1 MTNFKVMVCDDSI
14 FVRKKMRDILAMLGV
29 SNVIEAENGQQ
40 AVDKYKSENPTL
52 VFMDI
57 IMPEK
62 DGVEA
67 LSEIMAFDGGARVV
81 MASSV
86 GTQKNL
92 KDAIVAGAYDFLQKP
107 IETADI
113 ARIVKKAAGNAPR
126 QVSPHI

>member
-126 QVSPHI
+126 QVSPQG

>member
-1 MTNFKVMVCDDSI
+1 MICDDSI
-14 FVRKKMRDILAMLGV
+14 FARKKMRDILTLLGV
-29 SNVIEAENGQQ
+29 NNIIEAENGQQ
-40 AVDKYKSENPTL
+40 AVDKYKAEVPTL

-62 DGVEA
+62 NGVDA
-67 LSEIMAFDGGARVV
+67 LAEIRAYDSGAKVV

-107 IETADI
+107 IETADV
-113 ARIVKKAAGNAPR
+113 ARIFKKA
-126 QVSPHI
+126 SEK

>member
-1 MTNFKVMVCDDSI
+1 MTNLKVMVCDDSI
-14 FVRKKMRDILAMLGV
+14 FVRKKMRDILNLLGV

-62 DGVEA
+62 NGVEA

-113 ARIVKKAAGNAPR
+113 ARIIKKAAGNAPR
-126 QVSPHI
+126 QVSPHL

>member
-1 MTNFKVMVCDDSI
+1 MTNLKGMVCDDSI
-14 FVRKKMRDILAMLGV
+14 FVRKKMRDILNLLGV

-62 DGVEA
+62 NGVEA

-113 ARIVKKAAGNAPR
+113 ARIIKKAAGNAPR
-126 QVSPHI
+126 QVSPHL

>member
-14 FVRKKMRDILAMLGV
+14 FVRKKMKDILALLGV

-40 AVDKYKSENPTL
+40 AVDKYKAENPTL

-67 LSEIMAFDGGARVV
+67 LSEIIAFDSEARVV

-126 QVSPHI
+126 RMSPHR

>member
-62 DGVEA
+62 NGVEA
-67 LSEIMAFDGGARVV
+67 LSEIIAFDSEARVV

-113 ARIVKKAAGNAPR
+113 ARIVKKASAKG
-126 QVSPHI
+126 

>member
-1 MTNFKVMVCDDSI
+1 MSAMKVLICDDSV
-14 FVRKKMRDILAMLGV
+14 FVRKKMRNILALLGV
-29 SNVIEAENGQQ
+29 NNVIEAENGQQ
-40 AVDKYKSENPTL
+40 AVDKYKDESPTL

-62 DGVEA
+62 DGLQA
-67 LSEIMAFDGGARVV
+67 LAEIIAFDGGARVV

-86 GTQKNL
+86 GTQQNL

-113 ARIVKKAAGNAPR
+113 ARIVKKACN
-126 QVSPHI
+126 S

>member
-1 MTNFKVMVCDDSI
+1 MSAIKVLICDDSV
-14 FVRKKMRDILAMLGV
+14 FVRKKMRNILALLGV

-40 AVDKYKSENPTL
+40 AVDKYKSETPTL

-62 DGVEA
+62 DGLQA
-67 LSEIMAFDGGARVV
+67 LAEIIAFDGGARVV

-86 GTQKNL
+86 GTQQNL

-113 ARIVKKAAGNAPR
+113 ARIVKKAVG
-126 QVSPHI
+126 S